1 MSQVQHVV
9 LVKFKAGHDGLAAPL
24 FAALA
29 DLKVKLPGMLAYR
42 FGPNSSPEG
51 LNQGFTH
58 GFVMSF
64 ADAAARDAYLVH
76 PDHEAVKAKY
86 LPFVEKVLVFDF
98 EG

>member
-9 LVKFKAGHDGLAAPL
+9 LVKFKAGHDGQAPAL
-24 FAALA
+24 FSALA
-29 DLKVKLPGMLAYR
+29 DLKTKLPGMLAYR
-42 FGPNSSPEG
+42 YGTNSSPEG

-64 ADAAARDAYLVH
+64 VDAAARDRYLDH
-76 PDHEAVKAKY
+76 ADHEAVKAKY
-86 LPFVEKVLVFDF
+86 LPFVDNVLVFDF